1 MLSPEDLQA
10 LIDRAHTEEWQ
21 ELHLPEQGLT
31 EIPESIVNLIN
42 LKTLNLAINQI
53 KHIPKW
59 IGQLVNLQSLDL
71 NENRI
76 TKIPDSI
83 VQLFNLKMLYFDRN
97 QIIEIPNSIGQ
108 LTNLRELDLYHN
120 QITKIPDSIGQL
132 SNLTTLN
139 LRSNQITKIPDSIA
153 KLSNLITLQLSD
165 NQITKIPDLIAQLSN
180 ITELY
185 LWNNQIKEIPN
196 SIGQLINLSI
206 LFLSENQILEIPDS
220 VANLSNLT
228 TLGLSNN
235 QIMEI
240 PESIGQLSN
249 LEEFRIPN
257 NKIKSLPKSIKLCRK
272 LNILDLRGNPI
283 PIPNVILGSND
294 PWRDPGDRETI
305 LNFYFQ
311 TQDPNDRTPLHE
323 AKLLIVGEGE
333 AGKTTLAKKLQNPEF
348 KIKPDQRSTE
358 GIDVIQWEFD
368 QPDGSTFRINLWDFG
383 GQEIYHQTHQFFLT
397 ERSLY
402 LLVVDDRRENP
413 NFNYWLNVIRVLTNN
428 SPVLIIQNEKGDNK
442 CPLNES
448 ALRGEFSNLEKFFP
462 LNLASDPEKLQKLQH
477 YIQNRLTQ
485 LPQVRENWPT
495 TWVRIRHAL
504 ENYHQNYISL
514 HEYQTLCRTNRIT
527 NAKEV
532 LDISKALHELGI
544 CLHFQD
550 HPSLKY
556 QLILKPEWVTN
567 AIYKIV
573 KNNTIL
579 TQNGCFTTQDR
590 QELWSAP
597 EYAEVQDELL
607 ELMKKFNL
615 CYPLIGTPGTHIA
628 PQLLPIIAPDYTNI
642 DFTHSLTLTYRY
654 DFMPKGLIA
663 PFIVGMYRLIDRD
676 QRLVW
681 RNGVILHDGNAHA
694 EIIESDYHREIQIR
708 VTGFNKRTLL
718 DQIRQKFRD
727 IHATYDDRLTHQEL
741 IPCNCITCK
750 TQPPENRETYDLKT
764 LMERLR
770 RGKKMTVDCTKSDE
784 DVNIRNLINDFPDL
798 TRTDRY
804 DSDREKEYSPKAY
817 KDLLDITKLAVS
829 REIIVKQ
836 EQTMTTEKT
845 QTWHGDRIA
854 GDKVMGDKDTIATGN
869 KMRTG
874 NVAGDAIAGNKV
886 INSQNLTE
894 AAKDIKALLD
904 QISATDTTK
913 NPTLIAMKAIEAIE
927 NNPTLKDRIIN
938 AGKEAGFA
946 ALDAAVE
953 HPAIKIV
960 TAAIKGAIDA

>member
-1 MLSPEDLQA
+1 MLSPKDLQA
-10 LIDRAHTEEWQ
+10 LIDRAHAGGWQ
-21 ELHLPEQGLT
+21 EL
-31 EIPESIVNLIN
+31 
-42 LKTLNLAINQI
+42 
-53 KHIPKW
+53 
-59 IGQLVNLQSLDL
+59 DL
-71 NENRI
+71 SNRELREL
-76 TKIPDSI
+76 PDSI
-83 VQLFNLKMLYFDRN
+83 A
-97 QIIEIPNSIGQ
+97 Q
-108 LTNLRELDLYHN
+108 LTNLTWLDL
-120 QITKIPDSIGQL
+120 G
-132 SNLTTLN
+132 
-139 LRSNQITKIPDSIA
+139 SNQITEIPDSIA
-153 KLSNLITLQLSD
+153 QLTNLILLR
-165 NQITKIPDLIAQLSN
+165 
-180 ITELY
+180 
-185 LWNNQIKEIPN
+185 
-196 SIGQLINLSI
+196 
-206 LFLSENQILEIPDS
+206 
-220 VANLSNLT
+220 
-228 TLGLSNN
+228 LSNN
-235 QIMEI
+235 QITEIPGSIAQLSDLTSLYLSNNQITEIPDSIAQLTNLKIISFVRNHIMEI
-240 PESIGQLSN
+240 PDSIAHLFNLKELYLGQNQITEIPDSIAQLSSLESLN
-249 LEEFRIPN
+249 LAN
-257 NKIKSLPKSIKLCRK
+257 NKIQSLPASIKSCPK
-272 LNILDLRGNPI
+272 LNELDLHGNPI
-283 PIPNVILGSND
+283 PIPKVILGS
-294 PWRDPGDRETI
+294 RSFVGDRETI
-305 LNFYFQ
+305 FNFYFQ

-333 AGKTTLAKKLQNPEF
+333 AGKTTLAKKLQNPDFELEL
-348 KIKPDQRSTE
+348 DQKSTE

-368 QPDGSTFRINLWDFG
+368 QLDGSTFRANIWDFG
-383 GQEIYHQTHQFFLT
+383 GQEIMHHTHQFFLT

-402 LLVVDDRRENP
+402 LLVVNDRRENP

-428 SPVLIIQNEKGDNK
+428 SPVLIIQNEKGGNK

-448 ALRGEFSNLEKFFP
+448 KLRGEFRNLEEFFP
-462 LNLASDPEKLQKLQH
+462 LNLASDPEKLQNLQH
-477 YIQNRLTQ
+477 HIQNRLTQ

-495 TWVRIRHAL
+495 SWVRIRHAL

-527 NAKEV
+527 NAKEM
-532 LDISKALHELGI
+532 LQISKALHELGI

-550 HPSLKY
+550 HPSLKH

-628 PQLLPIIAPDYTNI
+628 PQLLPITAPDYTNI

-681 RNGVILHDGNAHA
+681 RNGVILHDGDAHA

-708 VTGFNKRTLL
+708 VTGYNQRTLL

-741 IPCNCITCK
+741 IPCNCTTCK

-804 DSDREKEYSPKAY
+804 DSDREEEYYRKTY
-817 KDLLDITKLAVS
+817 EDMRDITKLAVS
-829 REIIVKQ
+829 RETIVKQ
-836 EQTMTTEKT
+836 DQTMTTEKT
-845 QTWHGDRIA
+845 QNFNGPMSGVIA
-854 GDKVMGDKDTIATGN
+854 SDNATVSNNTFTQTNNATTAELLQLITTLRQTATQFPAEIQEG
-869 KMRTG
+869 
-874 NVAGDAIAGNKV
+874 V
-886 INSQNLTE
+886 IIDLEDLETE
-894 AAKDIKALLD
+894 IQKPED
-904 QISATDTTK
+904 QRSPARLK
-913 NPTLIAMKAIEAIE
+913 RSLIA
-927 NNPTLKDRIIN
+927 L
-938 AGKEAGFA
+938 F
-946 ALDAAVE
+946 
-953 HPAIKIV
+953 
-960 TAAIKGAIDA
+960 TAATMIAAPISGITDFTNNVLEIGTKLHIELPKLP

>member
-1 MLSPEDLQA
+1 MLSLEDLQA
-10 LIDRAHTEEWQ
+10 LIDRAHAEGWQ
-21 ELHLPEQGLT
+21 EL
-31 EIPESIVNLIN
+31 NLSYKV
-42 LKTLNLAINQI
+42 LM
-53 KHIPKW
+53 
-59 IGQLVNLQSLDL
+59 
-71 NENRI
+71 E
-76 TKIPDSI
+76 IPDSI
-83 VQLFNLKMLYFDRN
+83 A
-97 QIIEIPNSIGQ
+97 
-108 LTNLRELDLYHN
+108 
-120 QITKIPDSIGQL
+120 QL
-132 SNLTTLN
+132 SNLTSLD
-139 LRSNQITKIPDSIA
+139 LRSNLITEIPDSIAQLSNLTSLDLSNNEITKIPDSIA
-153 KLSNLITLQLSD
+153 QLSNLTWLDLS
-165 NQITKIPDLIAQLSN
+165 NNEITKIPESIAQLSN
-180 ITELY
+180 LTSLDLRSNLIT
-185 LWNNQIKEIPN
+185 
-196 SIGQLINLSI
+196 
-206 LFLSENQILEIPDS
+206 EIPDS
-220 VANLSNLT
+220 IAQLSNLT
-228 TLGLSNN
+228 ELDLSSN
-235 QIMEI
+235 QITEI
-240 PESIGQLSN
+240 PESIAKLSKLKRLFLQNEGLFNTYYRNQNRNKITRIPDILEQLSS
-249 LEEFRIPN
+249 LEYLYLSN
-257 NKIKSLPKSIKLCRK
+257 NKIQALPRSIKLCLK
-272 LNILDLRGNPI
+272 LKVLDLRGNPI
-283 PIPNVILGSND
+283 PIPNVILGGQEWFGS
-294 PWRDPGDRETI
+294 PGDRETI
-305 LNFYFQ
+305 LNFYFK
-311 TQDPNDRTPLHE
+311 TQDPNDRTPLYE

-333 AGKTTLAKKLQNPEF
+333 AGKTTLAKKLQNPDFELEL
-348 KIKPDQRSTE
+348 DQKSTE

-368 QPDGSTFRINLWDFG
+368 QLDGSTFRTNIWDFG

-428 SPVLIIQNEKGDNK
+428 SPVLIIQNEKGGNK

-448 ALRGEFSNLEKFFP
+448 KLRGEFRNLEEFFP
-462 LNLASDPEKLQKLQH
+462 LNLASDPEKLQNLQH

-495 TWVRIRHAL
+495 SWVRIRHAL

-527 NAKEV
+527 NPKEM

-550 HPSLKY
+550 HPSLKHHI
-556 QLILKPEWVTN
+556 ILKPEWVTN

-573 KNNTIL
+573 KNDIIL
-579 TQNGCFTTQDR
+579 AQNGCFTTEDL
-590 QELWSAP
+590 EDLWSAP

-615 CYPLIGTPGTHIA
+615 CYSLIGTPGTYIA
-628 PQLLPIIAPDYTNI
+628 PQLLPITAPYTDL

-663 PFIVGMYRLIDRD
+663 PFIVGMYLLIDRD

-694 EIIESDYHREIQIR
+694 EIIESDDHREIQIR

-741 IPCNCITCK
+741 IPCNCTICK
-750 TQPPENRETYDLKT
+750 TQPHENRETYDLKT

-817 KDLLDITKLAVS
+817 EDLLDITKLAVS

-874 NVAGDAIAGNKV
+874 NVAGDAIAGNKIV
-886 INSQNLTE
+886 NSQNLTE